1 MPMKTKSM
9 KFMVRLDWGKDWG
22 EGRENRVE
30 YSKVDL
36 IQN

>member
-9 KFMVRLDWGKDWG
+9 KFMVRLDWG